1 MYTIREPYQLF
12 SDPMRYYH
20 AMLEDIEMA
29 GDYIYL
35 ETYRIGN
42 DVVGVRF
49 RDALLRRIKAGVEV
63 KLLIDAWGGSAVAN
77 GFFDDLIKAGAEVRF
92 FEKIKFNSD
101 IFTRGHRRNHRKLLI
116 IDDDI
121 TYMGSS
127 NLTEYNL
134 NWRESVLRIKG
145 SLTLAFKKVF
155 KQDFGIYNK
164 YVFAKDNFLRL
175 IRHNQ
180 FEIVRDMPS
189 ITRQR
194 IMRRYI
200 HLIKHATQSVDI
212 VSPYFL
218 PGYKLRKT
226 LIDAAQRGVRVNVVI
241 PKRSDVSL
249 VDILR
254 NKYLGMLHQ
263 AGVRIMLYMPHNLH
277 AKLLLIDNRTFT
289 IGSSNFDYRSFR
301 YMYEI
306 MLIGSEFSIAQQVKH
321 HIDQTLE
328 YSEMFDYGQWQR
340 RSLINKF
347 FEWLLLPFRHLL

>member
-1 MYTIREPYQLF
+1 M
-12 SDPMRYYH
+12 
-20 AMLEDIEMA
+20 
-29 GDYIYL
+29 
-35 ETYRIGN
+35 
-42 DVVGVRF
+42 
-49 RDALLRRIKAGVEV
+49 
-63 KLLIDAWGGSAVAN
+63 
-77 GFFDDLIKAGAEVRF
+77 RF

-212 VSPYFL
+212 VSPYFCL
-218 PGYKLRKT
+218 AT
-226 LIDAAQRGVRVNVVI
+226 NCA
-241 PKRSDVSL
+241 KRSL
-249 VDILR
+249 
-254 NKYLGMLHQ
+254 MQ
-263 AGVRIMLYMPHNLH
+263 
-277 AKLLLIDNRTFT
+277 
-289 IGSSNFDYRSFR
+289 RSVAF
-301 YMYEI
+301 
-306 MLIGSEFSIAQQVKH
+306 G
-321 HIDQTLE
+321 
-328 YSEMFDYGQWQR
+328 
-340 RSLINKF
+340 
-347 FEWLLLPFRHLL
+347 